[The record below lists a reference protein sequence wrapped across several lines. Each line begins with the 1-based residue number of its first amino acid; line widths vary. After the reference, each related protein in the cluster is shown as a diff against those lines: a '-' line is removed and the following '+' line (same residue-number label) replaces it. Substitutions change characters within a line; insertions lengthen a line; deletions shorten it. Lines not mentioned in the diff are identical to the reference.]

1 MANNENLGASFSIDV
16 TELKAGLAQAN
27 RLIKES
33 ESEFKAAAAG
43 MEKWSDS
50 QEGLEARIK
59 HLNTATDLQRKKVD
73 ALQDEYAELIAGG
86 LDPASREA
94 VELRTKINK
103 ETEALN
109 KNEAELKRQT
119 KALEELGDATEET
132 ADATEDAG
140 EGFTVMKGAAADL
153 VAEGVTRL
161 VDGCKQAI
169 STLLA
174 LGEETREYR
183 ENLVKLQTSF
193 QTANLSADDA
203 KKTFTDLYSIMGD
216 EGAAT
221 EAAQQ
226 LAKISKG
233 EKDLEANTR
242 ILTGVMAEYG
252 ASIPLEGLAE
262 GIAASSAMSSVQGVL
277 ADALEW
283 QGVNL
288 DDFNAK
294 LEKLS
299 TEEERATY
307 IQKTLTDIYGESA
320 DAYLENNK
328 SVIAARKETAKYSDQ
343 MAELGEAIEP
353 VNADVTEFK
362 TELAKE
368 FVPVVKKQVAP
379 AIKEFTKSMKDS
391 GAAKKT
397 GQVIGFVAENFETL
411 ATTTLTAVTV
421 YKTFSAAMKVSTA
434 ITATQTAVQGLSA
447 GVGIATKMQVGW
459 NAAMSANPIGAVLT
473 AVGLLTA
480 GVVLLANKSSEAATK
495 TDLLSERQRA
505 AVTAAEEAAEAYKD
519 TKQAA
524 DEMAAAGAAQIDNTQ
539 KLWGELQTLATEN
552 GKVKESDKARAEF
565 ILGELN
571 NALGTEYSMTGNI
584 INNYKNM
591 VSSIEKVIE
600 TKRAQILLEAYE
612 ESYAQAIKNVA
623 DAENARAIKAQELAA
638 QEKVYED
645 ARKKLVEARAVLNEK
660 TANAKTEADLRALAS
675 DARVV
680 QSLEIAAQKEK
691 GILNTKRG
699 EYDNTNATLQGYYD
713 DINSYETASTLVL
726 AGETNKAVG
735 YLNKYGSG
743 FKTAA
748 SVAKKSKDE
757 QLAIL
762 RDQVVN
768 TEIHLGILQAE
779 YEQAQGNMTEEEKKQ
794 AKARIDNAKK
804 QATDAKNEY
813 YKVGGNMVEGM
824 AKGAEDGEWTLT
836 GALKKTV
843 KAGLAAAKK
852 ALGIESP
859 SKVFR
864 KEVGRQ
870 IPAGEALGIE
880 DGTPSVVKAIKSQV
894 NEMQDAYD
902 LSGISATVGASV
914 NHNTPAAAE
923 KQGGG
928 VTVYQTNNYK
938 QAYTSQIEKYKSKQE
953 LFAAARLI
961 KAGAI

>member
-16 TELKAGLAQAN
+16 TDLKAGLAQAN

-43 MEKWSDS
+43 MDKWSDS

-59 HLNTATDLQRKKVD
+59 HLNTAADLQRKKVD
-73 ALQDEYAELIAGG
+73 ALQDEYDKLIADG
-86 LDPASREA
+86 LDPASRET

-109 KNEAELKRQT
+109 KNETELKRQT
-119 KALEELGDATEET
+119 KALEELGNETEDVSDKTDDATE
-132 ADATEDAG
+132 
-140 EGFTVMKGAAADL
+140 GFTIMKGAAADL

-183 ENLVKLQTSF
+183 ENLIKLKTSF
-193 QTANLSADDA
+193 QTANLSAEDA
-203 KKTFTDLYSIMGD
+203 EKTFTDLYAIMGD

-221 EAAQQ
+221 EASQQ

-288 DDFNAK
+288 DKFNEK
-294 LEKLS
+294 LGKLS
-299 TEEERATY
+299 TEEQRSAY
-307 IQKTLTDIYGESA
+307 IQKTLTDLYGDSA
-320 DAYLENNK
+320 AAYLENNK
-328 SVIAARKETAKYSDQ
+328 SVIAARKETAKYNAQ

-353 VNADVTEFK
+353 VNAEITEFK

-379 AIKEFTKSMKDS
+379 AIKEFTKSLKDS
-391 GAAKKT
+391 DAAKKA
-397 GQVIGFVAENFETL
+397 GQVIGYVAENFETL
-411 ATTTLTAVTV
+411 AATTFTAVTV
-421 YKTFSAAMKVSTA
+421 YKSFSAAMAVSTA
-434 ITATQTAVQGLSA
+434 ITTAKTAIAGLSA
-447 GVGIATKMQVGW
+447 GVGVATKMQVGW
-459 NAAMSANPIGAVLT
+459 NAALSANPIGAVLT

-480 GVVLLANKSSEAATK
+480 GVVLLANKTSDATTK
-495 TDLLSERQRA
+495 TDALSARQRE
-505 AVTAAEEAAEAYKD
+505 AVTAATEAATAYRD

-524 DEMAAAGAAQIDNTQ
+524 DEMAGAAMANIGYTQ
-539 KLWGELQTLATEN
+539 TLWGELKTLATEN
-552 GKVKESDKARAEF
+552 GKVKDSDKARAEF

-571 NALGTEYSMTGNI
+571 SALGTEYSMTGNI
-584 INNYKNM
+584 VNNYKDM

-612 ESYAQAIKNVA
+612 ETYAAAVKNVA
-623 DAENARAIKAQELAA
+623 EAEKARAIQAQELITYEERVENA
-638 QEKVYED
+638 QIK
-645 ARKKLVEARAVLNEK
+645 AKEARAAYEK
-660 TANAKTEADLRALAS
+660 AL
-675 DARVV
+675 DEGVTGRK
-680 QSLEIAAQKEK
+680 LELLKGQAAGFEGAVNIEKQKLEE
-691 GILNTKRG
+691 KRG
-699 EYDNTNATLQGYYD
+699 EYLTTDATLKGYYD
-713 DINSYETASTLVL
+713 NINSYETASTLVL
-726 AGETNKAVG
+726 KGETNKALG
-735 YLNKYGSG
+735 YLNNYGSG
-743 FKTAA
+743 FQTAA
-748 SVAKKSKDE
+748 SVAKKSKEE
-757 QLAIL
+757 QLSIL

-768 TEIHLGILQAE
+768 TEIHLGVLEAE
-779 YEQAQGNMTEEEKKQ
+779 YEKTQGNMTEEEKKQ
-794 AKARIDNAKK
+794 AKLRIENAKK
-804 QATDAKNEY
+804 QAKDAKDEY
-813 YKVGGNMVEGM
+813 YKVGGDMVEGM
-824 AKGAEDGEWTLT
+824 SKGAEDNEWTLT

-843 KAGLAAAKK
+843 AKGLEAAKK
-852 ALGIESP
+852 ALGIKSP
-859 SKVFR
+859 SRVFR
-864 KEVGRQ
+864 KEVGKQ
-870 IPAGEALGIE
+870 IPAGAALGVE
-880 DGTPSVVKAIKSQV
+880 DGTPSVVKAIKNQV
-894 NEMQDAYD
+894 HEIQDAYD
-902 LSGISATVGASV
+902 LSGISANVGASV
-914 NHNTPAAAE
+914 NRNTPATAE
-923 KQGGG
+923 SQSGG

-938 QAYTSQIEKYKSKQE
+938 QAYTSPIEKYKAKQE